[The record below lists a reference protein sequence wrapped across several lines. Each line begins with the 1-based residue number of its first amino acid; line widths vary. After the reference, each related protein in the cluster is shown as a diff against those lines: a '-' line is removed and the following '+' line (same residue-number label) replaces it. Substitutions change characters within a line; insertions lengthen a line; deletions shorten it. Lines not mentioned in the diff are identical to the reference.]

1 MFSNILSKLF
11 RSQGDDIARG
21 VANSASRGLASSL
34 ARNYGDDLANVAV
47 ASASRGLGKS
57 ALSNLGREIA
67 DDTTQSVVKKGGFLN
82 SVADLL
88 EKSGETAMNTGR
100 SVTRAGMAKV
110 APDAKHNIAEVFR
123 RTGISDPGAQ
133 AELGRTLTGTEDA
146 ILDKAIN
153 STRSATDVLDM
164 THFDLPTRE
173 YEAVLNSF
181 PSNLRPL
188 IDHYTPVQMEKLL
201 KSEGSRLMYT
211 ANKAGD
217 KTLGGLMMDMGDKIA
232 TGIDNAVEQVRPG
245 ATQELYE
252 NSINEL
258 KRLAGEARLQ
268 NNTPFMKAYDKLAQE
283 LEATP
288 MAERTIANL
297 RSFKRDFVN
306 GEKLER
312 LSDQAQG
319 GGALLGNSGGG
330 RGMGGMPKGLTNLL
344 DTLVGTPAQAA
355 TGKLGSTL
363 VGAADK
369 LRDEGV
375 QKAIKRG
382 AAAVGGIGA
391 LSMLGDQLGGRRA
404 RGASMPGDG
413 SEAGETGSAMG
424 GATGNS
430 RDVPNGLATTVANSA
445 NNDTIAGYSREDLE
459 NAYVK
464 ALMDGNTKAG
474 KSIASIIDLLDSR
487 TKATAKASTAKSSA
501 ADAKTAAKQNTARTQ
516 MSSLM
521 KLYRQAGGG
530 HGVGGHL
537 TNALNAITADSVNPA
552 AGAYNSQR
560 QALAVALARA
570 SGDSGTLSD
579 MDIKSYM
586 SMVPDIADNPTKAR
600 LKIQSIYN
608 MLGQ

>member
-1 MFSNILSKLF
+1 MFGSILSKLF
-11 RSQGDDIARG
+11 RSSGDDIARG

-288 MAERTIANL
+288 AAERTIANL

-382 AAAVGGIGA
+382 AVAAGGIGA
-391 LSMLGDQLGGRRA
+391 LSMLGDQLGGRQA
-404 RGASMPGDG
+404 RGASMPGGG
-413 SEAGETGSAMG
+413 SEADGMGSAMG
-424 GATGNS
+424 GVTGNP
-430 RDVPNGLATTVANSA
+430 RDVSNGLAAANSA
-445 NNDTIAGYSREDLE
+445 NNDTIAGYTREDLE

-487 TKATAKASTAKSSA
+487 TKAATKASAAKSSA
-501 ADAKTAAKQNTARTQ
+501 ADAKTAAKQNSARTQ
-516 MSSLM
+516 MSNLM

-530 HGVGGHL
+530 RGVGGHL

-552 AGAYNSQR
+552 AGAYNTQR

-586 SMVPDIADNPTKAR
+586 SMAPDIADNPVKAR

>member
-1 MFSNILSKLF
+1 MFGSILSRLF
-11 RSQGDDIARG
+11 RSSGDDIARG
-21 VANSASRGLASSL
+21 VANSASRGLASTL

-288 MAERTIANL
+288 AAERTIANL

-375 QKAIKRG
+375 QRAIKRG

-391 LSMLGDQLGGRRA
+391 LSMLGDQLGGRQA
-404 RGASMPGDG
+404 RGSSMPGGG
-413 SEAGETGSAMG
+413 SETDGMGSAIG
-424 GATGNS
+424 GVAGNP
-430 RDVPNGLATTVANSA
+430 RDVSNGLATTANSA
-445 NNDTIAGYSREDLE
+445 SNDTIAGYTREDLE

-464 ALMDGNTKAG
+464 ALTDGNTNAA
-474 KSIASIIDLLDSR
+474 KSIGGIIDLLDSR

-501 ADAKTAAKQNTARTQ
+501 TDAKTAAKQNSARTQ
-516 MSSLM
+516 MNNLM

-552 AGAYNSQR
+552 AGAYNTQR

-586 SMVPDIADNPTKAR
+586 SMVPDIADNPVKAR